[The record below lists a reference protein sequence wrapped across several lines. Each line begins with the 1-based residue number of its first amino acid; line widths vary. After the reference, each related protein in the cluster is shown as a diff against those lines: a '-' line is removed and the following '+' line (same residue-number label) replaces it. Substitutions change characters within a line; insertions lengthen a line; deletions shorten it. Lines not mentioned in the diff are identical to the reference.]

1 MQLTPFGRWKITDHL
16 AFLHNMDLEA
26 VHEEGRQLPTGGDH
40 PGRAVRQYPE
50 ESLALAAVAVQV
62 RVRRRQSLA
71 QPAVIPLGTPLN
83 LPGENT
89 VYM

>member
-26 VHEEGRQLPTGGDH
+26 VHEEGRQLPTVGDH

-71 QPAVIPLGTPLN
+71 QEVIVLLGTTLD
-83 LPGENT
+83 LPAEDD
-89 VYM
+89 VFM